1 MGYLYNYSYS
11 ARKPTASNSKIGG
24 VGPRKLSKY
33 VFGNQLPYFN
43 NARVINTLTNTRVLQ
58 PIATLDAKTQQSPSH
73 QVTKS
78 PSHQVTT
85 IVSLIIFLND
95 CIKYLPD
102 ILKIVNVML

>member
-58 PIATLDAKTQQSPSH
+58 PIATLDAKTQKSPSH

-78 PSHQVTT
+78 PSHQVTK
-85 IVSLIIFLND
+85 SPSHH
-95 CIKYLPD
+95 YR
-102 ILKIVNVML
+102 IVNYLFK

>member
-78 PSHQVTT
+78 PLS
-85 IVSLIIFLND
+85 
-95 CIKYLPD
+95 YR
-102 ILKIVNVML
+102 

>member
-73 QVTKS
+73 QVT
-78 PSHQVTT
+78 T